1 MDQTLLNT
9 ELVAAGAAGAAEAA
23 GVETSVKEYTTFDD
37 MGLPDGLL
45 RGIYAF
51 GFEKPSKIQSKAIVP
66 MMEGRDLIAQAQ
78 SGTGKTGSF
87 VIGSLAHF
95 NPEILKPQVLI
106 LVHVR
111 ELAQQI
117 ANVAKAIGSP
127 MKVNVLCA
135 VGGNSLRD
143 DIKSLESGAQFIVG
157 TPGRIYDLVNRN
169 VLDRSEIR
177 VLIMDEADQML
188 EDLFY
193 KQVMCILEK
202 GFPQTTKVALFSAT
216 MPETVIEVAN
226 KILNNPVR
234 ILIPPTSVRLEGIQ
248 QFYVVLQREDHKF
261 ECICDLYKHL
271 NITQAVIFCNKRQK
285 AEMLAEKMSAQG
297 YPITCLHGELEKNE
311 RSRRMEQFTRG
322 NTRVMIATDI
332 IARGID
338 VQQISLVINY
348 ELPSNRENYVHRI
361 GRAGRYGRKG
371 TTINLLLPEEE
382 EMMTDICDHYGM
394 KLEPLPNDLSKLSV

>member
-1 MDQTLLNT
+1 MDSTSE
-9 ELVAAGAAGAAEAA
+9 ELKIV
-23 GVETSVKEYTTFDD
+23 TSFDD
-37 MGLPDGLL
+37 FGLPDNLL
-45 RGIYAF
+45 RGIYQH
-51 GFEKPSKIQSKAIVP
+51 GFERPSQIQSKAILP
-66 MMEGRDLIAQAQ
+66 MIQGRDILAQAQ

-87 VIGSLAHF
+87 VIGSLYHIDPA
-95 NPEILKPQVLI
+95 LKKPQVLV

-117 ANVAKAIGSP
+117 AKVATAIGSA
-127 MKVNVLCA
+127 MKLKVLSA
-135 VGGNSLRD
+135 VGGNSLRE
-143 DIKSLESGAQFIVG
+143 DIRALEDGAQFIVG
-157 TPGRIYDLVNRN
+157 TPGRVFDLVNRN

-202 GFPQTTKVALFSAT
+202 GFPSKTKVALFSAT
-216 MPETVIEVAN
+216 MPENVVDMAN

-234 ILIPPTSVRLEGIQ
+234 ILIPPTAVRLEGIQ
-248 QFYVVLQREDHKF
+248 QFYINIDRDDHKF

-297 YPITCLHGELEKNE
+297 YPITCLHGELEKGE
-311 RSRRMEQFTRG
+311 RARRMAEFLNG
-322 NTRVMIATDI
+322 STRVMIATDI

-348 ELPSNRENYVHRI
+348 ELPTNKENYVHRI

-382 EMMTDICDHYGM
+382 SAMHEIATLYGM
-394 KLEPLPNDLSKLSV
+394 DLHIFPEDTSKLSM

>member
-1 MDQTLLNT
+1 MTSTLESTPDLA
-9 ELVAAGAAGAAEAA
+9 VA
-23 GVETSVKEYTTFDD
+23 TTFDE
-37 MGLPDGLL
+37 MGLPDDLL
-45 RGIYAF
+45 RGIYGH
-51 GFEKPSKIQSKAIVP
+51 GFERPSQIQSRAIVP
-66 MMEGRDLIAQAQ
+66 IVQGRDLIAQAQ
-78 SGTGKTGSF
+78 SGTGKTGTF
-87 VIGSLAHF
+87 VIGSLAH
-95 NPEILKPQVLI
+95 LDQAVKKPQVLI

-117 ANVAKAIGSP
+117 AKVAVAIGSA
-127 MKVNVLCA
+127 MKVKVLCA

-143 DIKSLESGAQFIVG
+143 DIRALEEGAQFIVG
-157 TPGRIYDLVNRN
+157 TPGRIFDLVNRN
-169 VLDRSEIR
+169 VLDRGEIR

-202 GFPQTTKVALFSAT
+202 GFPTTTKVALFSAT
-216 MPETVIEVAN
+216 MPEKVVEVAN
-226 KILNNPVR
+226 KILNDPVR
-234 ILIPPTSVRLEGIQ
+234 ILIPPTAVRLEGIQ
-248 QFYVVLQREDHKF
+248 QFYINLDREDHKF

-285 AEMLAEKMSAQG
+285 AEMLAEKMGAQG
-297 YPITCLHGELEKNE
+297 YPITCLHGELEKGE
-311 RSRRMEQFTRG
+311 RARRMEQFIKGT
-322 NTRVMIATDI
+322 TRVMIATDI

-348 ELPSNRENYVHRI
+348 ELPTNTENYVHRI

-382 EMMTDICDHYGM
+382 GAMTEISELYGM
-394 KLEPLPNDLSKLSV
+394 VLERFPEDTSKLAL

>member
-1 MDQTLLNT
+1 MTSALESTPDLA
-9 ELVAAGAAGAAEAA
+9 VA
-23 GVETSVKEYTTFDD
+23 TTFDE
-37 MGLPDGLL
+37 MGLPDDLL
-45 RGIYAF
+45 RGIYGH
-51 GFEKPSKIQSKAIVP
+51 GFERPSQIQSRAIVP
-66 MMEGRDLIAQAQ
+66 IVQGRDLIAQAQ
-78 SGTGKTGSF
+78 SGTGKTGTF
-87 VIGSLAHF
+87 VIGSLAH
-95 NPEILKPQVLI
+95 LDQSVKKPQVLI

-111 ELAQQI
+111 ELALQI
-117 ANVAKAIGSP
+117 AKVAVAIGSA
-127 MKVNVLCA
+127 MKVKVLCA

-143 DIKSLESGAQFIVG
+143 DIRALEEGAQFIVG
-157 TPGRIYDLVNRN
+157 TPGRIFDLVNRN

-202 GFPQTTKVALFSAT
+202 GFPTTTKVALFSAT
-216 MPETVIEVAN
+216 MPEKVVEVAN
-226 KILNNPVR
+226 KILNDPVR
-234 ILIPPTSVRLEGIQ
+234 ILIPPTAVRLEGIQ
-248 QFYVVLQREDHKF
+248 QFYINLDREDHKF

-285 AEMLAEKMSAQG
+285 AEMLSEKMGAQG
-297 YPITCLHGELEKNE
+297 YPITCLHGELEKGE
-311 RSRRMEQFTRG
+311 RARRMEQFIKGT
-322 NTRVMIATDI
+322 TRVMIATDI

-348 ELPSNRENYVHRI
+348 ELPTNTENYVHRI

-382 EMMTDICDHYGM
+382 GAMTEIADLYGM
-394 KLEPLPNDLSKLSV
+394 VLERFPEDTSKLAL

>member
-1 MDQTLLNT
+1 MASEDSC
-9 ELVAAGAAGAAEAA
+9 ELHVA
-23 GVETSVKEYTTFDD
+23 KTFDE
-37 MGLPDGLL
+37 MGLPDNLL
-45 RGIYAF
+45 RGIYGH
-51 GFEKPSKIQSKAIVP
+51 GFERPSHIQARAIMPIVQ
-66 MMEGRDLIAQAQ
+66 GRDILAQAQ
-78 SGTGKTGSF
+78 SGTGKTGTF
-87 VIGSLAHF
+87 VIGSLAHV
-95 NPEILKPQVLI
+95 NPELKKPQVLI

-117 ANVAKAIGSP
+117 AKVASAIGSV
-127 MKVNVLCA
+127 MKLKVLSA
-135 VGGNSLRD
+135 VGGNSLRE
-143 DIKSLESGAQFIVG
+143 DIRALEEGAQFIVG

-202 GFPQTTKVALFSAT
+202 GFPSTTRVALFSAT
-216 MPETVIEVAN
+216 MPDNVIEVAN
-226 KILNNPVR
+226 KILNDPVR
-234 ILIPPTSVRLEGIQ
+234 ILIPPTAVRLEGIQ
-248 QFYVVLQREDHKF
+248 QFFINLDREDHKF

-285 AEMLAEKMSAQG
+285 AEMLAEKMGAQG
-297 YPITCLHGELEKNE
+297 YPITCLHGELEKGE
-311 RSRRMEQFTRG
+311 RARRMEQFIKG
-322 NTRVMIATDI
+322 STRVMIATDI

-348 ELPSNRENYVHRI
+348 ELPTNTENYVHRI

-382 EMMTDICDHYGM
+382 GAMKDICDVYGM
-394 KLEPLPNDLSKLSV
+394 SVTPFPEDTSKLAM